1 MEEQFA
7 AQSIAH
13 FLENHMSSGARKIEA
28 IADGPECFL
37 VPKKPNGHKQL
48 FFNRHPFPLG
58 AITGLHEPWKCP
70 QLLNNQLHSSARQPE
85 VAPKVLHHQSGDSC
99 AKIVLSTNSL
109 STEDRN
115 RCGNDNKLIVQVV
128 FFLFT
133 LLFVQYSCEC
143 CSGLP
148 FSALNHA
155 RVLSSGRAKPRHE
168 EQRGTTLSATLSLYK
183 RAKPKKSARPAPT
196 CGWWRAHVLHCSA
209 HWSMRSTFH
218 NGAFAMETIP
228 RQAKSFVLNS
238 TIPIPVYQPE

>member
-1 MEEQFA
+1 M
-7 AQSIAH
+7 
-13 FLENHMSSGARKIEA
+13 
-28 IADGPECFL
+28 FL

-48 FFNRHPFPLG
+48 FFSRHPFPPG
-58 AITGLHEPWKCP
+58 TITGLHEPWKCH

-115 RCGNDNKLIVQVV
+115 RCDNDNKLIVQVV

-133 LLFVQYSCEC
+133 LLFVQYSCDC
-143 CSGLP
+143 CSSLP

-168 EQRGTTLSATLSLYK
+168 EQHYSATLSLFT
-183 RAKPKKSARPAPT
+183 RAKPKNICPP
-196 CGWWRAHVLHCSA
+196 GAHVWLVASTRTA
-209 HWSMRSTFH
+209 H
-218 NGAFAMETIP
+218 
-228 RQAKSFVLNS
+228 
-238 TIPIPVYQPE
+238 